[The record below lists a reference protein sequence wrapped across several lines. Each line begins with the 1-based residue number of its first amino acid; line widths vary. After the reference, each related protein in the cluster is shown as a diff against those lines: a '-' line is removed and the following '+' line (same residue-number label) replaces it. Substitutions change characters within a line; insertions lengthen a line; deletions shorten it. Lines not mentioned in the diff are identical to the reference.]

1 MARYRSQ
8 YAGDRRQLAWKKS
21 RLYLPTTVP
30 LPASA
35 WLMMG
40 GLCGLGA
47 IARKKRR
54 LFADLICGRRPD
66 RNEVGSRFWGL
77 GSINKELIMRRA
89 AFAAL
94 LCAFSLASVNARAVA
109 VDYEVNASF
118 FDGGTLEGNLNF
130 DLTTGK
136 PGEYVLLTT
145 PTVVPSMNVGNASF
159 PATSYADDESTFT
172 EVSPLV
178 FQFQSADGAPN
189 SGLLYVLQ
197 LNLSQPLS
205 ATGGDTIYAGA
216 ELVENYKGQQLSG
229 RGLSGGTITILPTAV
244 PLPASAWL
252 MLCGLSGLGAIAR
265 KKSAAFSRLD

>member
-1 MARYRSQ
+1 MARFAVLPPSSRIRGSTPSSRDRCGRGHAHPQAMARYRSQ

-178 FQFQSADGAPN
+178 FQFQSADG
-189 SGLLYVLQ
+189 
-197 LNLSQPLS
+197 
-205 ATGGDTIYAGA
+205 
-216 ELVENYKGQQLSG
+216 
-229 RGLSGGTITILPTAV
+229 LPTV
-244 PLPASAWL
+244 VYSTFCSSTYRN
-252 MLCGLSGLGAIAR
+252 LCRLLAATLSTRAR
-265 KKSAAFSRLD
+265 N